1 MRTCVAL
8 LAFVVSVAAPLA
20 AAAAE
25 HPSLARARTLYN
37 AGDYDGAVTA
47 AGLARSDPQWTD
59 AASLV
64 AGRAYLER
72 YRRASHDPADLTA
85 AREALAAVRIG
96 MLLPRDQVDLL
107 VGLGQ
112 ALFLAN
118 AFGAAAELFESA
130 LARADMLPYQD
141 RALLLDWWATA
152 VDREAQSLTPDR
164 RSAVFDRVVARM
176 EDELADDPGHPTA
189 NYWLAVAARGSGNV
203 DRAWHA
209 AVAGWI
215 RAALRGDSA
224 LTVRQDLDRFVTT
237 VLIAE
242 RARQRPAREQAAAL
256 ADLRAQW
263 DAVKEQWK

>member
-1 MRTCVAL
+1 MRTRAAL
-8 LAFVVSVAAPLA
+8 LALVVSVAAPAA

-25 HPSLARARTLYN
+25 HPSLARARALYN
-37 AGDYDGAVTA
+37 AGDFDGAVTA
-47 AGLARSDPQWTD
+47 ADMARSDPQWAD

-72 YRRASHDPADLTA
+72 FRRASSDPADLGA

-96 MLLPRDQVDLL
+96 MLQPRDQVDLL

-112 ALFLAN
+112 ALFLTN

-130 LARADMLPYQD
+130 FARAAMLPYQD

-152 VDREAQSLTPDR
+152 VDRDAQSLTPDR
-164 RSAVFDRVVARM
+164 RSAAFDRVIGRM
-176 EDELADDPGHPTA
+176 EGELADDPGHPTA

-209 AVAGWI
+209 AVAGWV
-215 RAALRGDSA
+215 RAPLRGESA
-224 LTVRQDLDRFVTT
+224 MAVRQDIDRFVTT